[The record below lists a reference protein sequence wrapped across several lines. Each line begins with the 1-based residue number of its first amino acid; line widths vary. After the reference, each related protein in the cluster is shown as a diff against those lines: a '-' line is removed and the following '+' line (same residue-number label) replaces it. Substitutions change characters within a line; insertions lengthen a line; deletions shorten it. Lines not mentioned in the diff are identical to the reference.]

1 LTALYYL
8 LISDARTSKIKYLK
22 RRLVMKRSFLICSL
36 IVCVG
41 LVLGGAAYAAEP
53 KTTPKEEPKLEG
65 FLNINTATIE
75 EFQMLPGIGEA
86 TAKNIVE
93 YRKVNGPFQSVD
105 DLLKVKG
112 IGEKRLK
119 DIKPYCRLEGKS
131 TLKVL
136 K

>member
-1 LTALYYL
+1 
-8 LISDARTSKIKYLK
+8 
-22 RRLVMKRSFLICSL
+22 MKRLFLICSL

-53 KTTPKEEPKLEG
+53 KTAPKEAPKLEG